1 MKKLLFIG
9 ILFFQYMSYAQEE
22 HAWVY
27 LSDKENVATSIANP
41 ISILTQN
48 AIDRK
53 QAQNIPIDE
62 RDVPVNEN
70 YITQLKTQTGITVMA
85 KSKWLNAVYV
95 IGLEEESIR
104 DLLDLEFVESIDF
117 ADKNLNTESRV
128 ALSSNK
134 FDVEESLVSF
144 DYGSAQ
150 NQVQMIGVDHLH
162 VANYTGEGIIV
173 AVIDAGFPN
182 VDTMGAFQRLRD
194 NGDLLG
200 GYDFVDRNDNV
211 YESSDSQHGTN
222 VLSDMAGFIQDEFVG
237 TAPDASY
244 YLFRT
249 EDSSSEMPVEESY
262 WVEAAERADS
272 LGVHIINSSLGYR
285 VYDNV
290 NYSYTPNDMNGNTA
304 FITKGAN
311 IANEKG
317 ILVVNSAGNSGGD
330 SAWITVGAPADASGV
345 FSVGA
350 VDFEGNYASFSSQGT
365 AIQPTQKPDVVAQG
379 SGSFVVSSTN
389 NIINNN
395 GTSFSSPILAGGI
408 ASLKQA
414 LPNATNEEIK
424 QFVRMSASQ
433 FNTPDFFLG
442 FGIPN
447 FELALE
453 IGLSIQEEE
462 FVSFKVF
469 PNPVT
474 TSLNIQIPTS
484 TEPTNLK
491 IYNVLGKL
499 VLEKNITKSQTKL
512 DVSSMASGIYM
523 MSFKSNTGSKTFK
536 LIKS

>member
-1 MKKLLFIG
+1 ML
-9 ILFFQYMSYAQEE
+9 FQYLSFAQEE

-27 LSDKENVATSIANP
+27 LTDKENVAASIANP
-41 ISILTQN
+41 ISILSQD
-48 AIDRK
+48 AINRK
-53 QAQNIPIDE
+53 EAQSIPIDE

-70 YITQLKTQTGITVMA
+70 YITQLKGQIGITVMS
-85 KSKWLNAVYV
+85 KSKWFNAVYV
-95 IGLEEESIR
+95 IGLEKQNID
-104 DLLDLEFVESIDF
+104 DLLDLDFVESIDF
-117 ADKNLNTESRV
+117 ADKSLNSESRV
-128 ALSSNK
+128 AFSSNK
-134 FDVEESLVSF
+134 FEVEESLVNF
-144 DYGSAQ
+144 EYGSAQ
-150 NQVQMIGVDHLH
+150 NQVEMIGVDHLH
-162 VANYTGEGIIV
+162 ISDYTGEGIVV

-200 GYDFVDRNDNV
+200 GFDFVDRTDNV
-211 YESSDSQHGTN
+211 YASSISQHGTN

-285 VYDNV
+285 VYDNA
-290 NYSYTPNDMNGNTA
+290 NYSYTPSDMNGSTA

-330 SAWITVGAPADASGV
+330 DSWVTVGAPADASGV
-345 FSVGA
+345 FSIGA

-365 AIQPTQKPDVVAQG
+365 SDQPTQKPDVVAQG
-379 SGSFVVSSTN
+379 SGSFVVNSSN
-389 NIINNN
+389 DIINNN
-395 GTSFSSPILAGGI
+395 GTSFSSPILAGGM

-414 LPNATNEEIK
+414 LPDATNEELK

-433 FNTPDFFLG
+433 FNSPDYFLG

-453 IGLSIQEEE
+453 IGLSIAEEE
-462 FVSFKVF
+462 FVRFKVF
-469 PNPVT
+469 PNPVIT
-474 TSLNIQIPTS
+474 NLNIQIPTT

-491 IYNVLGKL
+491 IFNVLGKL
-499 VLEKNITKSQTKL
+499 VLEKNLTKSQTKL
-512 DVSSMASGIYM
+512 DLSSIASGIYI
-523 MSFKSNTGSKTFK
+523 MSFESNKGSKTFK